1 LVDHIKSLSFDVHQ
15 AVILYAFSVKVL
27 KQDSILVWGSRFS

>member
-1 LVDHIKSLSFDVHQ
+1 MSIK

-27 KQDSILVWGSRFS
+27 KQDSILVWGSRFI